1 MQLGFPP
8 FISYLTFGISS
19 SKWAFFFVA
28 KSELVAKGKDL
39 LGLELFLEW
48 LLPAELPVW
57 LAEKEVAVVE
67 DLMEDEVSS
76 VNPLT
81 RRVCAVFKK
90 DDKHSLSTETSP
102 WYMNSTIPWRSS
114 YGTSLRTMTGCCQ
127 AEMPWKKKITQHG
140 IGIIHDKMFCLHNC
154 VLWLIERGLFNC
166 CFKSFVLYN
175 VHKNKV

>member
-1 MQLGFPP
+1 MINVRLWNQMQLGFPP

-127 AEMPWKKKITQHG
+127 AEMPWKKKNNTTWNWNHSWQ
-140 IGIIHDKMFCLHNC
+140 N
-154 VLWLIERGLFNC
+154 VLFA
-166 CFKSFVLYN
+166 
-175 VHKNKV
+175 